1 MGRNPQLGA
10 FGNKICGCKT
20 TPLVG
25 EGGRGKEMPPIL
37 SQNGTRPRLVKPTH
51 IIPCGAHAVVT
62 YTLCVFHNNCFNR
75 PQQNIQSD
83 HTGSLVLIGWPDG
96 SQSTARSLWQQNLWV
111 QNHPFLSHLP
121 TDLPTCEAPDDS
133 ESDELSELEV
143 WDVRKHLAHLGA
155 FSGSAFKRA

>member
-1 MGRNPQLGA
+1 MRRLRLFVSNSVQG
-10 FGNKICGCKT
+10 T
-20 TPLVG
+20 H
-25 EGGRGKEMPPIL
+25 ERGHYML
-37 SQNGTRPRLVKPTH
+37 DRLQTYTR
-51 IIPCGAHAVVT
+51 IIPLAQIYNSIYLIYNVHIHHIV
-62 YTLCVFHNNCFNR
+62 NNCFNR

-96 SQSTARSLWQQNLWV
+96 SQSTARSLWQQNLWM
-111 QNHPFLSHLP
+111 QNYPLLSHLP

-155 FSGSAFKRA
+155 FSGAALKRA